1 MIVHSVI
8 IRKTDKFILINYF
21 LEGLISVLDPEQV
34 ITDYLRTIPDSYAD
48 NGFKVLAA
56 VKDPTITRDW
66 ISSQAFDALIEHDQI
81 KVGFYLLDDMEEE
94 DIPDDVDE
102 RDTAPRFIPRKEFA
116 YLLEKWLDFYH
127 RPITDMNYQ
136 EIIDTKDAY

>member
-1 MIVHSVI
+1 MH
-8 IRKTDKFILINYF
+8 KTCGVYESDN
-21 LEGLISVLDPEQV
+21 EENDGV
-34 ITDYLRTIPDSYAD
+34 ITDYLSTIPGSYAD
-48 NGFKVLAA
+48 RGFKVLAA
-56 VKDPTITRDW
+56 VKDPTITREW
-66 ISSQAFDALIEHDQI
+66 IDSQAFEALIEHDQI

-102 RDTAPRFIPRKEFA
+102 RDTDPRFIPRKEFA

>member
-1 MIVHSVI
+1 MKVRFRYWEFQGSIH
-8 IRKTDKFILINYF
+8 KTCGVYESDN
-21 LEGLISVLDPEQV
+21 EENDGV
-34 ITDYLRTIPDSYAD
+34 ITDYLSTIPGSYAD
-48 NGFKVLAA
+48 RGFKVLAA
-56 VKDPTITRDW
+56 VKDPTITREW
-66 ISSQAFDALIEHDQI
+66 IDSQAFEALIEHDQI

-102 RDTAPRFIPRKEFA
+102 RDTDPRFIPRKEFA

-127 RPITDMNYQ
+127 RPITGMNYQ

>member
-1 MIVHSVI
+1 MKVLFSYGTYNNRPHKACCVYESNNRENDEVI
-8 IRKTDKFILINYF
+8 I
-21 LEGLISVLDPEQV
+21 
-34 ITDYLRTIPDSYAD
+34 DYLSTLERLSWMS
-48 NGFKVLAA
+48 KVLEMLR
-56 VKDPTITRDW
+56 DSTITREW
-66 ISSQAFDALIEHDQI
+66 IDSQAFEALIEHDQI

-102 RDTAPRFIPRKEFA
+102 RDTDPRFIPRKEFA
-116 YLLEKWLDFYH
+116 YLLEKWLDFYQ

>member
-1 MIVHSVI
+1 M
-8 IRKTDKFILINYF
+8 K
-21 LEGLISVLDPEQV
+21 VLFSYGTYNNRPYKACGVYESDNRENDGV
-34 ITDYLRTIPDSYAD
+34 ITDYLSTIPDSYAD

-56 VKDPTITRDW
+56 VKDPTITREW
-66 ISSQAFDALIEHDQI
+66 IDSQAFEALIEHDQI

-102 RDTAPRFIPRKEFA
+102 RDTDPRFIPRKEFA
-116 YLLEKWLDFYH
+116 YLLEKWIAFYQ
-127 RPITDMNYQ
+127 RPITNINYQ

>member
-1 MIVHSVI
+1 MKVRFRYWEFQGSIH
-8 IRKTDKFILINYF
+8 KTCGVYESDNR
-21 LEGLISVLDPEQV
+21 ENDGV
-34 ITDYLRTIPDSYAD
+34 ITDYLSTLERLSWMS
-48 NGFKVLAA
+48 KVLEMLR
-56 VKDPTITRDW
+56 DSTITRDW
-66 ISSQAFDALIEHDQI
+66 ISSQAFDALIDHDQI

-102 RDTAPRFIPRKEFA
+102 RDTDPRFIPRKEFA

-127 RPITDMNYQ
+127 RPITDINYQ

>member
-1 MIVHSVI
+1 MKVRFRYWEFQGSIH
-8 IRKTDKFILINYF
+8 KTCGVYESDN
-21 LEGLISVLDPEQV
+21 EENDGV
-34 ITDYLRTIPDSYAD
+34 ITDYLSTIPGSYAD

-56 VKDPTITRDW
+56 VKDPANTRDW
-66 ISSQAFDALIEHDQI
+66 ISSQAFDALIDHDQI

-102 RDTAPRFIPRKEFA
+102 RDTDPRFIPRKEFA

-127 RPITDMNYQ
+127 KPITDMNYQ

>member
-1 MIVHSVI
+1 M
-8 IRKTDKFILINYF
+8 K
-21 LEGLISVLDPEQV
+21 VLFSYGTYNNRPYKACGVYESDNRENDGV
-34 ITDYLRTIPDSYAD
+34 ITDYLSTIPDSYAD

-56 VKDPTITRDW
+56 VKDPTITREW
-66 ISSQAFDALIEHDQI
+66 IDSQAFEALIEHDQI

-102 RDTAPRFIPRKEFA
+102 RDTDPRFIPRKEFA

-136 EIIDTKDAY
+136 EIIDTKEAYL

>member
-1 MIVHSVI
+1 MKVRFKYYEFQGGIYQTCGVYES
-8 IRKTDKFILINYF
+8 DN
-21 LEGLISVLDPEQV
+21 EENDGV
-34 ITDYLRTIPDSYAD
+34 ITDYLSTIPGSYAD

-56 VKDPTITRDW
+56 VKDPTITREW
-66 ISSQAFDALIEHDQI
+66 IDSQAFEALIEHDQI

-102 RDTAPRFIPRKEFA
+102 RDTDPRFIPRKEFA

-127 RPITDMNYQ
+127 RPITDINYQ
-136 EIIDTKDAY
+136 EIIDTKEAYL

>member
-1 MIVHSVI
+1 MKVRFRYWEFQGSIH
-8 IRKTDKFILINYF
+8 KTCGVYESDN
-21 LEGLISVLDPEQV
+21 EENDGV
-34 ITDYLRTIPDSYAD
+34 ITDYLSTIPGSYAD
-48 NGFKVLAA
+48 RGFKVLAA
-56 VKDPTITRDW
+56 VKDPTITREW
-66 ISSQAFDALIEHDQI
+66 IDSQAFEALIEHDQI

-102 RDTAPRFIPRKEFA
+102 RDTDPRFIPRKEFA

>member
-1 MIVHSVI
+1 MKVI
-8 IRKTDKFILINYF
+8 FAYYEFQGGIYQTCGVYESDNREND
-21 LEGLISVLDPEQV
+21 GM
-34 ITDYLRTIPDSYAD
+34 ITDYLSTIPDSYAD

-56 VKDPTITRDW
+56 VKDPTITWEW
-66 ISSQAFDALIEHDQI
+66 ISSQAFEALIDHDQI
-81 KVGFYLLDDMEEE
+81 KVGYYLLDDMEEE

-102 RDTAPRFIPRKEFA
+102 RDTDPRFIPRKEFA

-136 EIIDTKDAY
+136 EIIDTKEAYL

>member
-1 MIVHSVI
+1 MKVRFRYWEFQGSIH
-8 IRKTDKFILINYF
+8 KTCGVYESDN
-21 LEGLISVLDPEQV
+21 EENDGV
-34 ITDYLRTIPDSYAD
+34 ITDYLSTIPGSYAD
-48 NGFKVLAA
+48 RGFKVLAA

-66 ISSQAFDALIEHDQI
+66 IGSQAFDALIEHDQI

-102 RDTAPRFIPRKEFA
+102 RDTDPRFIPRKEFA

-127 RPITDMNYQ
+127 RPITDMDYQ

>member
-1 MIVHSVI
+1 MTVIVGGHSTLGKVYESDN
-8 IRKTDKFILINYF
+8 REND
-21 LEGLISVLDPEQV
+21 GV
-34 ITDYLRTIPDSYAD
+34 ITDYLRT
-48 NGFKVLAA
+48 
-56 VKDPTITRDW
+56 DPTITWDW
-66 ISSQAFDALIEHDQI
+66 ISSQAFDALIDHDQI

-102 RDTAPRFIPRKEFA
+102 RDTDPRFIPRKEFA
-116 YLLEKWLDFYH
+116 YLLEKWIAFYQ

>member
-1 MIVHSVI
+1 M
-8 IRKTDKFILINYF
+8 K
-21 LEGLISVLDPEQV
+21 VLFSYGTYNNRPYKACGVYESDNRENDGV
-34 ITDYLRTIPDSYAD
+34 ITDYLSTIPDSYAD

-56 VKDPTITRDW
+56 VKDPTITREW
-66 ISSQAFDALIEHDQI
+66 IDSQAFEALIEHDQI

-102 RDTAPRFIPRKEFA
+102 RDTDPRFIPRKEFA

-127 RPITDMNYQ
+127 RPITDINYQ
-136 EIIDTKDAY
+136 EIIDTKEAYL

>member
-1 MIVHSVI
+1 MKVRFKYYEFQGGIYQTCGVYES
-8 IRKTDKFILINYF
+8 DN
-21 LEGLISVLDPEQV
+21 EENDGV
-34 ITDYLRTIPDSYAD
+34 ITDYLSTIPGSYAD

-56 VKDPTITRDW
+56 VKDPTITREW
-66 ISSQAFDALIEHDQI
+66 IDSQAFEALIEHDQI

-102 RDTAPRFIPRKEFA
+102 RDTDPRFIPRKEFA
-116 YLLEKWLDFYH
+116 YLLEKWLDFYQ

>member
-1 MIVHSVI
+1 MKVLFSYGTYNNRPHKACCVYESNNQENDEVI
-8 IRKTDKFILINYF
+8 I
-21 LEGLISVLDPEQV
+21 
-34 ITDYLRTIPDSYAD
+34 DYLSTLERLSWMS
-48 NGFKVLAA
+48 KVLEMLR
-56 VKDPTITRDW
+56 DSTITRDW
-66 ISSQAFDALIEHDQI
+66 ISSRSFDALIDHDQI

-127 RPITDMNYQ
+127 RPITDMNY
-136 EIIDTKDAY
+136 

>member
-1 MIVHSVI
+1 M
-8 IRKTDKFILINYF
+8 K
-21 LEGLISVLDPEQV
+21 VLFSYGTYNNRPYKACGVYESDNRENDGV
-34 ITDYLRTIPDSYAD
+34 ITDYLSTIPDSYAD

-56 VKDPTITRDW
+56 VKDPTITREW
-66 ISSQAFDALIEHDQI
+66 IDSQAFEALIEHDQI

-102 RDTAPRFIPRKEFA
+102 RDTDPRFIPRKEFA

>member
-1 MIVHSVI
+1 M
-8 IRKTDKFILINYF
+8 K
-21 LEGLISVLDPEQV
+21 VLFSYGTYNNRPYKACGVYESDNRENDGV
-34 ITDYLRTIPDSYAD
+34 ITDYLSTIPDSYAD

-56 VKDPTITRDW
+56 VKDPTITREW
-66 ISSQAFDALIEHDQI
+66 IDSQAFEALIEHDQI

-102 RDTAPRFIPRKEFA
+102 RDTDPRFIPRKEFA

-127 RPITDMNYQ
+127 RPITDINYQ